1 MNTLAVVL
9 MGVSGSGKTVVG
21 ERLAQRLG
29 ARFIDGD
36 DYHPPANVEKMRA
49 GTPLTDT
56 DRAPWLDRLNA
67 VLRHAVAR
75 QEPVVLACSAL
86 RAAYRETLADRLP
99 GLQWVHLS
107 GSEALIAQR
116 LADRQH
122 RYMPASLLRS
132 QFAVLEPPVAALVID
147 VTAPLD
153 MVVADVLGA
162 LEAAGSAA
170 PQALQAP
177 QTTGQTQS

>member
-1 MNTLAVVL
+1 VNTLAVVL

-21 ERLAQRLG
+21 ERLAQGLG

-49 GTPLTDT
+49 GTPLTDS
-56 DRAPWLDRLNA
+56 DRAPWLERLNA

-99 GLQWVHLS
+99 MLQWVHLS
-107 GSEALIAQR
+107 GNERLIAQR

-122 RYMPASLLRS
+122 RYMPASLLHS
-132 QFAVLEPPVAALVID
+132 QFAALEPPDTAIVID
-147 VTAPLD
+147 VAAPLD
-153 MVVADVLGA
+153 TVVAHALAA
-162 LEAAGSAA
+162 LEASGWVSA
-170 PQALQAP
+170 
-177 QTTGQTQS
+177 QTTQPT